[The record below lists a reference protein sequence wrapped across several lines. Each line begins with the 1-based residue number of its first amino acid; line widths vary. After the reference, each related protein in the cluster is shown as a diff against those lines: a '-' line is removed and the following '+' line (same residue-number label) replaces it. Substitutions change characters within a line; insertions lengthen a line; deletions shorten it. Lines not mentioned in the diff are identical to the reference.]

1 MASGLHGA
9 LVIGPTVINWHDLSA
24 MQNKRY
30 TSGILQFCR
39 FVKCAFH
46 LGYFQFMI
54 ILLGHNPI
62 VS

>member
-1 MASGLHGA
+1 MASDLHGA

-24 MQNKRY
+24 MQSKRY
-30 TSGILQFCR
+30 TSGILQF
-39 FVKCAFH
+39 CAFH